1 VYLGFR
7 EDSIALAMSW
17 LKVDEARTDGRKL
30 TCGIFVVGRVRVRA
44 CVCVCM
50 GGETDYESG
59 LKLNNSGQTRAS
71 GRVEE
76 IGKSVRGSV
85 SAVGVLLNIRV

>member
-1 VYLGFR
+1 
-7 EDSIALAMSW
+7 
-17 LKVDEARTDGRKL
+17 
-30 TCGIFVVGRVRVRA
+30 VRVR
-44 CVCVCM
+44 M
-50 GGETDYESG
+50 GGGTDYESG

-85 SAVGVLLNIRV
+85 SAVGVLLNIRA